1 MTTAADQARETGSA
15 TRLAEPAHPSPR
27 RRTAIAVSLVLFA
40 TVVWGSQ
47 YIVIKQGAEMVPPFF
62 FQGMRHVV
70 AFVGFCP
77 WWGRLR
83 KMNRTTF
90 VGALLVATTLF
101 VLIAFLTVG
110 LGLTT
115 SNKGAFM
122 ATMYVVFTPFVGFAM
137 LRSRIKPMHLAGVAI
152 AVAGMAIMLFGST
165 PGGSPEVAFN
175 AGDVLVLI
183 GAFFNAIQI
192 VLLEKYT
199 NKVDTMQ
206 FVLTQMWMIA
216 AFSLGTSFLIQEPM
230 GWLTMPAASMGG
242 IWFDWIYLG
251 ILASTV
257 TLFIQAWAQKT
268 IDATRAALM
277 YSLEPVFAIFF
288 GVTVGGEPLYWTF
301 VIGALLIMAGII
313 ASSVKVAIR
322 KKGKESGPAPP
333 QAQGA

>member
-1 MTTAADQARETGSA
+1 MASIAHQEPEVEHAARISKADSPPS
-15 TRLAEPAHPSPR
+15 RLR
-27 RRTAIAVSLVLFA
+27 AIIAIMLVLFA
-40 TVVWGSQ
+40 TIVWGSQ
-47 YIVIKQGAEMVPPFF
+47 YIIIKQGAAAVPPFF

-90 VGALLVATTLF
+90 VGALLVAATLF
-101 VLIAFLTVG
+101 ILIAFVTIG

-115 SNKGAFM
+115 SNKGAFI
-122 ATMYVVFTPFVGFAM
+122 ATMYVVFTPFVGFAI
-137 LRSRIKPMHLAGVAI
+137 LRSKIKPMHIAGIAI
-152 AVAGMAIMLFGST
+152 AVAGMAIMLFGNTASE
-165 PGGSPEVAFN
+165 SAEVAFN
-175 AGDVLVLI
+175 VGDVLVLI

-199 NKVDTMQ
+199 NQVDTMQ

-216 AFSLGTSFLIQEPM
+216 AFSLGTSFLIREPM
-230 GWLTMPAASMGG
+230 DWLAMPPASMGQ

-257 TLFIQAWAQKT
+257 TLFIQTWAQKT

-288 GVTVGGEPLYWTF
+288 GVTVGGEPLYWAF
-301 VIGALLIMAGII
+301 VVGALLIMAGII
-313 ASSVKVAIR
+313 TSSVKISSR
-322 KKGKESGPAPP
+322 KKNEKAWKGNEPV
-333 QAQGA
+333 

>member
-1 MTTAADQARETGSA
+1 MTAPANQEREAELAAKPTA
-15 TRLAEPAHPSPR
+15 PAPPSSR
-27 RRTAIAVSLVLFA
+27 RRTAIAVVLVLFA

-47 YIVIKQGAEMVPPFF
+47 YIIIKQGAEAVPPFF

-90 VGALLVATTLF
+90 MGALVVAATLF
-101 VLIAFLTVG
+101 ILIAFLTIG

-137 LRSRIKPMHLAGVAI
+137 LRSKIKPMHLAGVAI
-152 AVAGMAIMLFGST
+152 AVTGMAIILFGNTS
-165 PGGSPEVAFN
+165 GGSAEVAFN
-175 AGDVLVLI
+175 IGDVLVLI

-230 GWLTMPAASMGG
+230 DWLVMPPASMGQ

-251 ILASTV
+251 LLASTV

-288 GVTVGGEPLYWTF
+288 GVAVGGEPLYWAF

-313 ASSVKVAIR
+313 TSSVKITLR
-322 KKGKESGPAPP
+322 KEKETESEPV
-333 QAQGA
+333 